1 METFIKTSFPDSNTI
16 PTVYCSQREDPDLD
30 LFDCLAIYSS
40 GIPNKKFN
48 IIFSFD
54 YNGDKGKIQ
63 VEVDPLKSSIPTR
76 ATRTV

>member
-1 METFIKTSFPDSNTI
+1 MGTFIKTSFPDSTTI

-54 YNGDKGKIQ
+54 YNGDKGNIQ

-76 ATRTV
+76 ASRIV